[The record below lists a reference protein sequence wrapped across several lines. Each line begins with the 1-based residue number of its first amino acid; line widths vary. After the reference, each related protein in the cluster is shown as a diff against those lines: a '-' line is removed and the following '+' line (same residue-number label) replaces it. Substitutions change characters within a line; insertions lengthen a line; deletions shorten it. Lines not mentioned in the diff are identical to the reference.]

1 MISVQSMLSEPN
13 ENSPANIDAAK
24 QYRDNRAQF
33 KKLVRRTVQDS
44 LEEMW
49 SVCYKQERKEITMSF
64 AEDGLGG
71 VALS

>member
-1 MISVQSMLSEPN
+1 MEAILISVQNMLSEPN

-33 KKLVRRTVQDS
+33 KKQVRRTVQDS

-49 SVCYKQERKEITMSF
+49 SVCSKQERER
-64 AEDGLGG
+64 
-71 VALS
+71 V

>member
-1 MISVQSMLSEPN
+1 MLSEPN

-33 KKLVRRTVQDS
+33 KKQVRRTVQDS

-49 SVCYKQERKEITMSF
+49 SVCSKQERER
-64 AEDGLGG
+64 
-71 VALS
+71 V